1 MISMKLKK
9 VILELNEFTKQIK
22 VKYSDIIV

>member
-1 MISMKLKK
+1 MIPMRLKK

-22 VKYSDIIV
+22 VKYNDTIV

>member
-1 MISMKLKK
+1 MISMKRKK

-22 VKYSDIIV
+22 VKYNDIIL